1 MTLHI
6 STVQKYL
13 NTKKKIAFV
22 HISTLDD
29 IQIYSNLKGFI
40 INDGLYELLLE
51 IAEFDGLWFIITQP

>member
-1 MTLHI
+1 MTVHI

-13 NTKKKIAFV
+13 NTKKNIAFV

-40 INDGLYELLLE
+40 INGGSYGLLLE
-51 IAEFDGLWFIITQP
+51 TGEFDGL

>member
-1 MTLHI
+1 MTVHI

-40 INDGLYELLLE
+40 INGGSYGLLLE
-51 IAEFDGLWFIITQP
+51 TGEFDGL